1 MYLTHQRDGVSNSSP
16 VNAREF
22 GCYDPGLGLE
32 SNYLH
37 LLRGVFVYRLTKSTS
52 SLETWPEPET
62 NTFFGALAR
71 SLSYCGRPTLSRLPI
86 NRLIGIIG
94 EAITQT

>member
-16 VNAREF
+16 DNAREF

-37 LLRGVFVYRLTKSTS
+37 LLRGLFVYRLTKSIS
-52 SLETWPEPET
+52 SLETWPELET

-71 SLSYCGRPTLSRLPI
+71 SFFYGRSALSQLPF
-86 NRLIGIIG
+86 NRLVGIIG
-94 EAITQT
+94 EAIMQT